1 MMFSYAEKVILK
13 YLWIKYKYGATR
25 IVSVNKLL
33 KKIDQT
39 GDVARKEDPVR
50 PKSVC
55 TDENNELLE
64 ESILSPE
71 NQSKIYS
78 TLAEIARD
86 TYYR

>member
-1 MMFSYAEKVILK
+1 MMFSYAEKVIIK
-13 YLWIKYKYGATR
+13 YLRIKYKYGATG

-39 GDVARKEDPVR
+39 GDVARKEDPAR

-64 ESILSPE
+64 ESILRPE
-71 NQSKIYS
+71 NQSRIYS
-78 TLAEIARD
+78 TPAEIARD